1 MLTDK
6 ELAGLVQAAR
16 LYYEDG
22 LTQAQVAAKIG
33 VSRPQVSKM
42 LAHAREAGIVH
53 IEIRPPVAGDA
64 ELLKLL
70 QQRFGIKGGIVLP
83 QAQREALL
91 RETSEYLAGE
101 LRYEKNIGLGWGYT
115 LGEIA
120 GKMASA
126 GGLKGSGKIFPLIGR
141 TAIPNRGYR
150 VNELALLLAGG
161 TRRLS
166 ALRQRLFREA
176 AKRATLWKTRRI
188 TVRPCRCGRIP
199 RRRLWKYALTPV
211 CRMKRRRCVL
221 KTRWSVSRLL
231 AVCFR
236 TILMYAANLSAAQAI
251 LPCACR

>member
-91 RETSEYLAGE
+91 R
-101 LRYEKNIGLGWGYT
+101 
-115 LGEIA
+115 A

-161 TRRLS
+161 TREAFRLEAEAFPGS
-166 ALRQRLFREA
+166 REA
-176 AKRATLWKTRRI
+176 RDAMEDTPDYRQALSLWQDTTAALVEIRAYPGWQF
-188 TVRPCRCGRIP
+188 
-199 RRRLWKYALTPV
+199 AF
-211 CRMKRRRCVL
+211 VL
-221 KTRWSVSRLL
+221 
-231 AVCFR
+231 F
-236 TILMYAANLSAAQAI
+236 
-251 LPCACR
+251 

>member
-101 LRYEKNIGLGWGYT
+101 NIWR
-115 LGEIA
+115 
-120 GKMASA
+120 ASC
-126 GGLKGSGKIFPLIGR
+126 
-141 TAIPNRGYR
+141 
-150 VNELALLLAGG
+150 
-161 TRRLS
+161 
-166 ALRQRLFREA
+166 
-176 AKRATLWKTRRI
+176 ATKKT
-188 TVRPCRCGRIP
+188 
-199 RRRLWKYALTPV
+199 
-211 CRMKRRRCVL
+211 
-221 KTRWSVSRLL
+221 
-231 AVCFR
+231 
-236 TILMYAANLSAAQAI
+236 
-251 LPCACR
+251 